1 MRTLAMWGIVLLAG
15 TAQAASDSPKRWVS
29 ADDVRL
35 RAFPGPDGK
44 VRTIL
49 LRGTEMSLDGIA
61 PVNGF
66 CAASGVGTAGYVA
79 CEFLSAKPVAR
90 SLAGVDGVDAARR
103 WVSGSALTLHAAP
116 LPTSAAVT
124 RLPLN
129 TVVTLVREDGASGYC
144 EVRSVAGA
152 AGYTAC
158 RYLARTPVILANV
171 QGQRLYDTDPLPADY
186 DPERVFWLQPSWSAL
201 EQYADYLKKRYP
213 TLPQQGPFPRN
224 EALERM
230 KAHLA
235 LGTHGRKPVPY
246 ASWSSL
252 QRSALQYTVLSKE
265 TRRLRALGKIDAPAL
280 LTREQET
287 GQIATDLG
295 DSLGLWDDQHN
306 ASESAG
312 ASRIVA
318 LIGALAFIEVQPSLF
333 RSDEQIA
340 PPNAT
345 AEQASGRFGIVFR
358 QLVNARP
365 KPAQLAE
372 DDYSPGLY
380 DMLSRTDALVRS
392 VVRVQLNR
400 DGQLRAV
407 PSVLRKTET
416 LWRYAD
422 EPECAGWTPG
432 FAFGDADAGPWRYF
446 GSEAAATRKTGH
458 NPPGSLYA
466 FYTTVDLPP
475 GAAAHREAAMTLDR
489 AKTGFIRGTH
499 LYYDIDADG
508 IADLAVW
515 EGEGKGPG
523 HLEGPTSTDD
533 RWYRLVL
540 VNINGSWKLLGR
552 DNFGYGCGC

>member
-1 MRTLAMWGIVLLAG
+1 MRTSAMWGIVLLAG
-15 TAQAASDSPKRWVS
+15 AAQAAPEASSKRWVG

-35 RAFPGPDGK
+35 RAHPD
-44 VRTIL
+44 
-49 LRGTEMSLDGIA
+49 
-61 PVNGF
+61 
-66 CAASGVGTAGYVA
+66 
-79 CEFLSAKPVAR
+79 
-90 SLAGVDGVDAARR
+90 
-103 WVSGSALTLHAAP
+103 
-116 LPTSAAVT
+116 
-124 RLPLN
+124 
-129 TVVTLVREDGASGYC
+129 
-144 EVRSVAGA
+144 
-152 AGYTAC
+152 
-158 RYLARTPVILANV
+158 PVIVADV
-171 QGQRLYDTDPLPADY
+171 HGHRIEETDPLPADA

-201 EQYADYLKKRYP
+201 EQYAHYIKKRFP

-235 LGTHGRKPVPY
+235 LGVHGRKPEPY

-252 QRSALQYTVLSKE
+252 QRIALQHAAMSKE
-265 TRRLRALGKIDAPAL
+265 TSRLQAQGKIDAPAL
-280 LTREQET
+280 LTRQQQSQE
-287 GQIATDLG
+287 IAAKFS
-295 DSLGLWDDQHN
+295 DSLGLWGGLHS
-306 ASESAG
+306 ASESDG
-312 ASRIVA
+312 ARRLAA
-318 LIGALAFIEVQPSLF
+318 LIGALAFAEVQPSLF

-340 PPNAT
+340 APNAT

-358 QLVNARP
+358 QVVHPRP
-365 KPAQLAE
+365 KPAPLA
-372 DDYSPGLY
+372 DDDNAPGLY

-392 VVRVQLNR
+392 VRRVQLNR

-422 EPECAGWTPG
+422 GPVCPDWTPG
-432 FAFGDADAGPWRYF
+432 FAFGDADAGPWRFF
-446 GSEAAATRKTGH
+446 GNAAAANRKTSP
-458 NPPGSLYA
+458 NPPGSLFA

-475 GAAAHREAAMTLDR
+475 GPAARREASMTLDR
-489 AKTGFIRGTH
+489 ARTGFIRGTH

-523 HLEGPTSTDD
+523 HLDGPTTTDD

-540 VNINGSWKLLGR
+540 VNINGSWKLLGS